1 MAFLS
6 SLFSPSLTPNQY
18 CFPYFFDEEKFL
30 KQIRE
35 FGLSYKLTI
44 NKKDNIFN
52 PIYLYLFDYSNI
64 GFEIDY
70 FSNIMFDSLGNL
82 LIWKTEEDL
91 IRLTKIRLNNGLIEK
106 VDFTINLADFQLG
119 KNKLSFNYG
128 LRNFVTFVRKKDLIY
143 NLEYFETFVILI
155 IDQININI
163 IPFDWFNTTG
173 GDYGYVWPA
182 VAQINLKNFELTGK
196 GMRMADFKVQLSD
209 YI

>member
-1 MAFLS
+1 M
-6 SLFSPSLTPNQY
+6 
-18 CFPYFFDEEKFL
+18 
-30 KQIRE
+30 
-35 FGLSYKLTI
+35 SYKLTI
-44 NKKDNIFN
+44 NEKDNIFN
-52 PIYLYLFDYSNI
+52 PIYVFDHSNI

-70 FSNIMFDSLGNL
+70 FSYIMFDSLGNL

-91 IRLTKIRLNNGLIEK
+91 IRLSKISLNNGLIKK
-106 VDFTINLADFQLG
+106 VDFNINLADFQLG
-119 KNKLSFNYG
+119 KNQLSVDYG
-128 LRNFVTFVRKKDLIY
+128 LTNFVTFVRKKDIKY
-143 NLEYFETFVILI
+143 NLDYFETFVILM

-209 YI
+209 CI